1 MKELIFRIFRIAMVI
16 FVLFL
21 AIWIYVIQ
29 NKTHQSA
36 NNNINQNTETIEFE
50 RLKDFSVIKI
60 IKIVHPT
67 AVDAFGDSLREGE
80 WYVQSNVTRSV
91 FPINTKSTNYT
102 KLDWLM
108 NNGQKEI
115 ARIQITTGTALG
127 AYVDAELLILGNQR
141 VVLNDLEKYQVVG
154 IK

>member
-1 MKELIFRIFRIAMVI
+1 MRDLKNFAVI
-16 FVLFL
+16 LVFGTIILFIGARVYVLQMNENEK
-21 AIWIYVIQ
+21 ID
-29 NKTHQSA
+29 NS
-36 NNNINQNTETIEFE
+36 NNTETIELE
-50 RLKDFSVIKI
+50 RSKDFSVIKI

-108 NNGQKEI
+108 NNGQKEL
-115 ARIQITTGTALG
+115 ARIQITNGTALG
-127 AYVDAELLILGNQR
+127 AHVDVELLLLGNQR
-141 VVLNDLEKYQVVG
+141 VVLNDLQKYQVVS